1 MICLSAIFI
10 HICCISLLP
19 WSTCSTGT
27 TISLED
33 RLEHLTVNYIQFK
46 EKLQRM
52 EGKVTQL
59 EIQAEKHVDLEA
71 KYARMEALLLKRDAE
86 HKMLSEKV
94 GRLELEIWKSA
105 SRLETTNVDADDRS
119 ALKNAILRTCLEI
132 HETDPSLNSG
142 MYWIDPDG
150 IGVGDGAI
158 YVYCDMTSGSTSIP
172 HDSESPMDVGHC
184 ADPGCYSRPINYNA
198 TARQMTALAE
208 LSYECHQSIRYDC
221 NFAPFEHSGI
231 AYGWWNDK
239 DGNAKYFWSG
249 DNTNIHT
256 CQCGIDQNCVESTDK
271 CNCDSAAPL
280 QLFDSGIITDKSVVP
295 MTRLNF
301 GRTQLNTSSGVHT
314 LGKLECSGRVA
325 VTGMPKSCEDLW
337 RIGHT
342 LSGLYSI
349 MGAKM
354 VESVYC
360 DFTKL
365 PNDAGFQTWIGFEDV
380 KSSSV
385 YFYVQRY
392 ANYNQTGTSIPYDV
406 EKLNAGGAMN
416 LQTGIFT
423 APKPGKYFFSVSGK
437 AGFPASSTWIF
448 LRINLY
454 KNSEY
459 VGFCFSDEISAS
471 QFETFSLESTLDLRK
486 GDTISLKIVEQGP
499 GVYLRGGGSFHF
511 TGWLLEEDIF
521 PLS

>member
-33 RLEHLTVNYIQFK
+33 RLEQLTVNYIQFK
-46 EKLQRM
+46 EKLQLM
-52 EGKVTQL
+52 EGKVTHL
-59 EIQAEKHVDLEA
+59 EIQVEKHNEMKVDLEA
-71 KYARMEALLLKRDAE
+71 KYARMEFLLLKRDAE

-208 LSYECHQSIRYDC
+208 LSNECHQSIRYDC

-231 AYGWWNDK
+231 AYMAG
-239 DGNAKYFWSG
+239 G
-249 DNTNIHT
+249 
-256 CQCGIDQNCVESTDK
+256 
-271 CNCDSAAPL
+271 
-280 QLFDSGIITDKSVVP
+280 
-295 MTRLNF
+295 MTRVGMQNI
-301 GRTQLNTSSGVHT
+301 
-314 LGKLECSGRVA
+314 SGRVTTQTFTLANAASIKIASNLLTNATVILLRHYNYLTA
-325 VTGMPKSCEDLW
+325 VS
-337 RIGHT
+337 
-342 LSGLYSI
+342 
-349 MGAKM
+349 
-354 VESVYC
+354 
-360 DFTKL
+360 
-365 PNDAGFQTWIGFEDV
+365 
-380 KSSSV
+380 
-385 YFYVQRY
+385 
-392 ANYNQTGTSIPYDV
+392 
-406 EKLNAGGAMN
+406 LN
-416 LQTGIFT
+416 
-423 APKPGKYFFSVSGK
+423 
-437 AGFPASSTWIF
+437 
-448 LRINLY
+448 
-454 KNSEY
+454 
-459 VGFCFSDEISAS
+459 
-471 QFETFSLESTLDLRK
+471 
-486 GDTISLKIVEQGP
+486 
-499 GVYLRGGGSFHF
+499 
-511 TGWLLEEDIF
+511 
-521 PLS
+521 